1 VKRKPSPRA
10 NGPPLIP
17 DLYPTPS
24 VDDYVIDSDT
34 PVEAYFQQPAR
45 REINGKAL
53 PKNPV
58 ILLGWAKI
66 GKKKRLTTGFAFG
79 MKTLI
84 VTANNGL
91 LYVEVC
97 MSSIHN
103 HNFSICFTLPAL
115 KKRVLIING
124 T

>member
-1 VKRKPSPRA
+1 
-10 NGPPLIP
+10 LIP